1 MIYEQTKQL
10 LSKFKKLKTADVD
23 AIAEKYLKD
32 GVDVTPLYDHIKES
46 GSILRIYFYVSLKS
60 IEGFEDQ
67 IKFIEDHFQDLND
80 WWHVD
85 MLPQLI
91 RKNKAP
97 SFDFVYNNAKEYV
110 NHSLPFARR
119 WGYVI
124 FLAGFQKDPT
134 QTKKILDLFHDD
146 DEYYVQMAEAWLLAD
161 LAIFN
166 PQAVLDFIASKPLHY
181 NIIGKGIQKMS
192 DSFRIDDE
200 IKTRAKELRKIY
212 K

>member
-10 LSKFKKLKTADVD
+10 LSKFKKIRTADVD
-23 AIAEKYLKD
+23 SIAERYLKD
-32 GVDVTPLYDHIKES
+32 GVDVTPLYSHIKES
-46 GSILRIYFYVSLKS
+46 GSILRIYFYVSLKTIVS
-60 IEGFEDQ
+60 FEKQIEFIEG
-67 IKFIEDHFQDLND
+67 HFQDFND

-91 RKNKAP
+91 RNNKAP
-97 SFDFVYNNAKEYV
+97 SFDFVYNKAKEYV
-110 NHSLPFARR
+110 RHPLPFARR

-124 FLAGFQKDPT
+124 FLAGFQKDPI
-134 QTKKILDLFHDD
+134 QTKRILDLYHDD

-166 PQAVLDFIASKPLHY
+166 PEEVLKFIAKKPLHY
-181 NIIGKGIQKMS
+181 NIIGKGIQKIS
-192 DSFRIDDE
+192 DSFRISDE
-200 IKTRAKELRKIY
+200 VKQKAKELRSLY